1 MTERF
6 QLVVRDRHGFERCLF
21 LNRSVTIGRH
31 NHCEIVLSDSMV
43 SRQHLRL
50 ELQDGQWTVE
60 DLGSSHGT
68 FLRDQRIGKLVWTPG
83 TTLRIADGA
92 YYLTLRAESQTTSE
106 VHLQAILQTAHLLA
120 EQVDL
125 EELLEETLDRLLSI
139 SATDRGFIMLL
150 EGGELVPKVQRNL
163 GRELESSIQVSMS
176 SIHSVFEKGTPIWIH
191 NVANDEKLMAQ
202 QSVVDLKLK
211 TILCLPLTLQG
222 KRIGVVYLD
231 SRRIVTD
238 PVDRPTF
245 EAIVALCSIAIE
257 RTRLFEENLRNQVL
271 ATVGQVASAIVHD
284 FKNALFV
291 VRGHAEL
298 LEAQCQDPAVRH
310 HTEKIMAAVQRLSLL
325 SGDVLDYSKIR
336 EPHREKF
343 ELGMWMENL
352 LEPLR
357 PRLEDLGIALVMN
370 SSPSKA
376 NLDPTRF
383 ARVVEN
389 LLSNAIDALAGKE
402 HGVISIEW
410 ERVTGG
416 VQFRVQDNGR
426 GIPKKVLRHVFEPF
440 FSHGKKKGTG
450 LGMATV
456 KKIVEEHGGSLE
468 VQSEVDEGTLVII
481 TIPDSEGQI
490 STGAVEASTGKN
502 RVLKPEEP

>member
-1 MTERF
+1 MTERY
-6 QLVVRDRHGFERCLF
+6 QLVVRDRHGFERSLF

-43 SRQHLRL
+43 SRQHLQL
-50 ELQDGQWTVE
+50 DLQDGQWTVE

-68 FLRDQRIGKLVWTPG
+68 FHRDERIGKMPWLPG

-92 YYLTLRAESQTTSE
+92 YFLTLRAESQSTSE

-120 EQVDL
+120 EGMDL
-125 EELLEETLDRLLSI
+125 DELLEETLDRLLAI

-163 GRELESSIQVSMS
+163 GQELETSIQMSMS
-176 SIHSVFEKGTPIWIH
+176 SVHSVFEKGTPIWIH

-202 QSVVDLKLK
+202 QSIVDLKLK

-231 SRRIVTD
+231 SRRIVTE

-291 VRGHAEL
+291 VRGHAE
-298 LEAQCQDPAVRH
+298 
-310 HTEKIMAAVQRLSLL
+310 KILAAVQRLTLM
-325 SGDVLDYSKIR
+325 SGDVLDYSKVR
-336 EPHREKF
+336 EPNREKL
-343 ELGMWMENL
+343 EIGSWMETL

-357 PRLEDLGIALVMN
+357 PRAADHGITLAVE
-370 SSPSKA
+370 PTPCKA
-376 NLDPTRF
+376 NLDPARF
-383 ARVVEN
+383 ARVMEN
-389 LLSNAIDALAGKE
+389 LLSNAFDALAGRP
-402 HGVISIEW
+402 GGIIIVAW

-416 VQFRVQDNGR
+416 IQFRVQDNGK
-426 GIPKKVLRHVFEPF
+426 GIPKKVLRHIYEPF
-440 FSHGKKKGTG
+440 FTHGKKKGTG

-456 KKIVEEHGGSLE
+456 KKIVDEHGGSLE
-468 VQSEVDEGTLVII
+468 VISEVDEGTQVIV
-481 TIPDSEGQI
+481 TIPDIEGQA
-490 STGAVEASTGKN
+490 STGSIEASTGKN
-502 RVLKPEEP
+502 RVLRSDPE

>member
-6 QLVVRDRHGFERCLF
+6 QLVVRDRHGFERSLL

-31 NHCEIVLSDSMV
+31 NNCDIVLSDSMV
-43 SRQHLRL
+43 SRQHLQL
-50 ELQDGQWTVE
+50 DLQDGQWTVE
-60 DLGSSHGT
+60 DQGSSHGT
-68 FLRDQRIGKLVWTPG
+68 FHRDERIGRMAWLPG

-92 YYLTLRAESQTTSE
+92 YFLTLRAESQSTSE

-120 EQVDL
+120 EGMDL
-125 EELLEETLDRLLSI
+125 DELLEETLDRLLAI

-163 GRELESSIQVSMS
+163 GQELETSIQMSMS
-176 SIHSVFEKGTPIWIH
+176 SVHSVFEKGTPIWIH
-191 NVANDEKLMAQ
+191 NVANDERLMAQ
-202 QSVVDLKLK
+202 QSIVDLKLK

-231 SRRIVTD
+231 SRRIVTE

-245 EAIVALCSIAIE
+245 EAIVALCAIAIE

-298 LEAQCQDPAVRH
+298 LEAQSSDTSVLH
-310 HTEKIMAAVQRLSLL
+310 HAEKILAAVQRLTLL
-325 SGDVLDYSKIR
+325 SGDVLDYSKVR
-336 EPHREKF
+336 EPNREKI
-343 ELGMWMENL
+343 EVSGWMETL

-357 PRLEDLGIALVMN
+357 PRAADHGITLAVEAT
-370 SSPSKA
+370 PCKA
-376 NLDPTRF
+376 SLDPARF
-383 ARVVEN
+383 ARVMEN
-389 LLSNAIDALAGKE
+389 LMSNAFDALAGRA
-402 HGVISIEW
+402 GGIIIVGW

-416 VQFRVQDNGR
+416 IQFRIQDNGK
-426 GIPKKVLRHVFEPF
+426 GIPKKVLRHIYEPF
-440 FSHGKKKGTG
+440 FTHGKKKGTG

-456 KKIVEEHGGSLE
+456 KKIVDEHGGSLE
-468 VQSEVDEGTLVII
+468 VISEVDEGTQVIV
-481 TIPDSEGQI
+481 TIPDSEGQA
-490 STGAVEASTGKN
+490 STGSLEISTGKN
-502 RVLKPEEP
+502 RVIGPGQG